1 MPADPSYRILTNG
14 DLEIATMGTWR
25 LVAGCSCRGVFEY
38 ADRMAELSAL
48 VQDSDATDT
57 VESLYLNDRRF
68 RWLCDRI
75 LTLNGLEP
83 EHVRPRDLS
92 WLLFGWVA
100 EDGTPQQSPL
110 ALLNTPPEPRHPRQT
125 APDDGPSDFVR
136 MLAAV
141 MSLPDTSPEEAYRAA
156 TSLPMRELVGVLDE
170 RAWGAMSDEEKEKV
184 RFKQQAD
191 RFREKLKKGA
201 A

>member
-1 MPADPSYRILTNG
+1 
-14 DLEIATMGTWR
+14 
-25 LVAGCSCRGVFEY
+25 
-38 ADRMAELSAL
+38 MAELGQL
-48 VQDSDATDT
+48 VQEADSIDT

-68 RWLCDRI
+68 RWLCDRV

-83 EHVRPRDLS
+83 EHVRPRDLG
-92 WLLFGWVA
+92 WLLFGWMA

-110 ALLNTPPEPRHPRQT
+110 ALLNTPPEPRHPRQQT
-125 APDDGPSDFVR
+125 ADDGPSDFVR

-156 TSLPMRELVGVLDE
+156 TSLPMRELLGVLDE
-170 RAWGAMSDEEKEKV
+170 RAWGATPDEEKDKL

-191 RFREKLKKGA
+191 RFREKLQRGA